1 MNILEMIHLKTVTG
15 NQNTDV
21 LTVTVC
27 MMVITVNA
35 VDTIFIME
43 ECNMRL
49 CTIVFSESSSSRTR
63 KHIQDTKDA
72 LGEGGIHTE
81 KYKLSECSYEGS

>member
-1 MNILEMIHLKTVTG
+1 MIHLKTVTG

-21 LTVTVC
+21 LIVTVC

-49 CTIVFSESSSSRTR
+49 CTIVFPESSSSRTS
-63 KHIQDTKDA
+63 
-72 LGEGGIHTE
+72 GGCQESI
-81 KYKLSECSYEGS
+81 